1 MLNLVSFQSINQRAK
16 RQAERQYTQFQTSDY
31 NPAITIG
38 TFLTTVTCV
47 YVCNDTCIF
56 ICNVYMYTHTHTHTH
71 RGCTTTEYHLHRCWH
86 NSCYHHRGT
95 DSGRH
100 CRSGHCCN
108 VSLWVGCMI
117 VVIIVV
123 VVIVVM

>member
-47 YVCNDTCIF
+47 CMCAMIHCKHACVSVVYTCICTCTHTCMH
-56 ICNVYMYTHTHTHTH
+56 IILYAHTHTHTQRVH
-71 RGCTTTEYHLHRCWH
+71 Q
-86 NSCYHHRGT
+86 
-95 DSGRH
+95 
-100 CRSGHCCN
+100 
-108 VSLWVGCMI
+108 
-117 VVIIVV
+117 
-123 VVIVVM
+123 